1 MLTER
6 LCLLFAAPFSMLEL
20 YFLLSFLAQYVA
32 DFANK
37 YTWIDEK
44 TATQNFSR
52 QLEQWATFSLF

>member
-1 MLTER
+1 
-6 LCLLFAAPFSMLEL
+6 MLEL

-37 YTWIDEK
+37 YTWIDER
-44 TATQNFSR
+44 TQNFSR

>member
-1 MLTER
+1 
-6 LCLLFAAPFSMLEL
+6 MLEL